1 LRILMTADSVG
12 GVWTYACELI
22 AAIGEDADVVLAV
35 MGPRPNTAQRRRLAG
50 LPLAGYAECSGA
62 LEWMEDPWD
71 DVARAGSW
79 LLELQRA
86 HDAELVH
93 LNGFVHASLPFGVP
107 VVVVGHSCVL
117 SWHDAVRGR
126 PAGPEWGRYRS
137 EVQRGLAS
145 ADAVVAP
152 TAAMLAE
159 LARLYRPQA
168 EMFVIPNGI
177 ERRDL
182 GPGDK
187 RRWVLGV
194 GRFWDEAK
202 NLAALERVAPRTRWP
217 VLVAGEGA
225 SLGPIDD
232 SALRTL
238 YRHAAIFA
246 EPARYEPFGLAA
258 LEAGRCGCALV
269 LGDIPSLREVW
280 SDAAV
285 YVDPFDDDA
294 LAAALADVIED
305 DRWRRELGAAAL
317 ERAGIYSRDRMAAA
331 YLDLYREVRAVGRL
345 EAAV

>member
-1 LRILMTADSVG
+1 MTADSVG

-35 MGPRPNTAQRRRLAG
+35 MGPRPNTAQRRRLAR
-50 LPLAGYAECSGA
+50 LPLAGYAECGGA

-202 NLAALERVAPRTRWP
+202 NLAALE
-217 VLVAGEGA
+217 
-225 SLGPIDD
+225 
-232 SALRTL
+232 
-238 YRHAAIFA
+238 
-246 EPARYEPFGLAA
+246 
-258 LEAGRCGCALV
+258 AGRCGCALV

-305 DRWRRELGAAAL
+305 DRWRREVGAAAL